1 HEQRLVTVEGLGRSG
16 CPQPGQQPGLVVADV
31 AGNKGLLDERRIAQL
46 PAHPHLSMR
55 RRHRQVTARGQPG
68 SRVVRT
74 VGGPVAP
81 GIEGGHGANRDGLE
95 PLELAVQRVDR
106 VAVGQHDRVEPGQPV
121 EDLRQLSCHVG
132 AHRHGQ
138 PPALTHLPDPRGSGP
153 CYLRGT
159 YVRCQ
164 AFPRNLGNFLATST
178 WLAMSV
184 ESTCW
189 STAPT
194 SGTSRHGSVMRAR
207 HAATKRS
214 EWSTRNER
222 LWKGRTVGS
231 TGSVSPNPL
240 KRRATD

>member
-1 HEQRLVTVEGLGRSG
+1 
-16 CPQPGQQPGLVVADV
+16 QPGLVVADV

-164 AFPRNLGNFLATST
+164 AFPRKSGRVPYAGL
-178 WLAMSV
+178 
-184 ESTCW
+184 
-189 STAPT
+189 PT
-194 SGTSRHGSVMRAR
+194 SWSWRSRSSIRMAMTPVRA
-207 HAATKRS
+207 APMI
-214 EWSTRNER
+214 STI
-222 LWKGRTVGS
+222 T
-231 TGSVSPNPL
+231 T
-240 KRRATD
+240 T